1 MGSVRSIELWT
12 SSRSLPGASGP
23 TARRVEDEG
32 WTGLTFTDSQNLSGD
47 PYVAL
52 TVATGA
58 TSRLRLAT
66 GVTNP
71 WTRHPAVTASAIT
84 CVDVESGGRVEL
96 GIGRGDSALAHLGL
110 APAPVSALRDYLDVV
125 RTLLRGDAVPMDHVA
140 QAAAHRIGSG
150 LPLGA
155 APEDSRLR
163 WVVNE
168 HPDRRPVPVFV
179 VASGPK
185 VIRTAAELADRVTLA
200 VGAEPRR
207 LRWAVEEAR
216 AARPD
221 VALAAYVNIV
231 VDEDAERARQAAAGS
246 IASFA
251 RFSGMHGRVGGVVSE
266 EQRAVMEAIPRQY
279 DMNRHFG
286 TGTQASLVSGAF
298 AAGYAILGPASY
310 CVERLT
316 ELAELGVDRF
326 HVVGASRDVDP
337 EVARRYDDRFVRDVL
352 PRLVSSP

>member
-1 MGSVRSIELWT
+1 MGVELWT
-12 SSRSLPGASGP
+12 SSRSLPGASAA
-23 TARRVEDEG
+23 TARRTEDEG

-52 TVATGA
+52 TVAAGA

-71 WTRHPAVTASAIT
+71 WTRHPAVTASAIS
-84 CVDVESGGRVEL
+84 CVDVESGGRAEL
-96 GIGRGDSALAHLGL
+96 GIGRGDSALAYLGL
-110 APAPVSALRDYLDVV
+110 APAPVAALRDYLE
-125 RTLLRGDAVPMDHVA
+125 LLRPYLRGEPVPMERVNRAATHV
-140 QAAAHRIGSG
+140 IGAG
-150 LPLGA
+150 LPLGS

-163 WVVNE
+163 WLAE
-168 HPDRRPVPVFV
+168 RFAGRAPVPVFV

-200 VGAEPRR
+200 VGAEPGR

-221 VALAAYVNIV
+221 VALGAYVNV
-231 VDEDAERARQAAAGS
+231 VVHDDTERARAVAAGG
-246 IASFA
+246 IAS
-251 RFSGMHGRVGGVVSE
+251 FSGMHGRVGGEVSA
-266 EQRAVMEAIPRQY
+266 EQRAVMEAIPRRY

-286 TGTQASLVSGAF
+286 GGTQASLVTTEF

-310 CVERLT
+310 CVERLG
-316 ELAELGVDRF
+316 ELAEAGIDRL

-337 EVARRYDDRFVRDVL
+337 DTARTYHARFVTEVL
-352 PRLVSSP
+352 PRLI

>member
-1 MGSVRSIELWT
+1 MGTGVELWT

-23 TARRVEDEG
+23 TARRTEDEG

-52 TVATGA
+52 TVAAGA
-58 TSRLRLAT
+58 TARLRLAT

-71 WTRHPAVTASAIT
+71 WTRHPAVTASAIG
-84 CVDVESGGRVEL
+84 CVDVESGGRAEL

-110 APAPVSALRDYLDVV
+110 APAPVAALREYLDVIH
-125 RTLLRGDAVPMDHVA
+125 TLLRGDAVPMDRVA
-140 QAAAHRIGSG
+140 QAAAHRIGAG

-163 WVVNE
+163 WLAE
-168 HPDRRPVPVFV
+168 RYPDRRPVPVFV

-200 VGAEPRR
+200 VGAEPERV
-207 LRWAVEEAR
+207 RWAVEEAR

-221 VALAAYVNIV
+221 VPVAAYVNVV
-231 VDEDAERARQAAAGS
+231 VDEDAERARQVAAGS

-251 RFSGMHGRVGGVVSE
+251 RFSGMHGKVGGVVSE

-279 DMNRHFG
+279 DMNHHFG
-286 TGTQASLVSGAF
+286 TGAQASLVTDGF

-310 CVERLT
+310 CVERLM
-316 ELAELGVDRF
+316 ELAELGVGRF
-326 HVVGASRDVDP
+326 HVVGAARDADP
-337 EVARRYDDRFVRDVL
+337 EVARGYDDRFVTEVL